1 MFKALLAV
9 QQQPGPCLPCL
20 GGDRALTAKWRE
32 GHMKELLA
40 EMKGKVPVSTTIS
53 ADKSLMAVLYFSIDD
68 HAIRLFD
75 LTTGKFIRNI
85 PRYFDFLLFPKGR

>member
-40 EMKGKVPVSTTIS
+40 EMKQQTKEVETTKNMN
-53 ADKSLMAVLYFSIDD
+53 DERK
-68 HAIRLFD
+68 
-75 LTTGKFIRNI
+75 
-85 PRYFDFLLFPKGR
+85 PK